1 MINVQVTG
9 SAEINKMFK
18 TDNEALKFLRDLK
31 KQVSNGGLKIKVW
44 DDKNIINQINS
55 NTVNTTML
63 MTATEVTASELINLI
78 ADSKNLNKAKTL
90 NSILLNKGLDIS
102 VRGLRAKGLNETHIW
117 SRLADMEKFLIS
129 ENFNY
134 DTLQEVKKEF
144 QYAIDNPP
152 APYIPQAPKVTTAT
166 APTTDKDIEEAAN
179 KLKEN
184 IIKMMQELTPKGNS
198 ADMEEVKNLISIAEE
213 RSADNLFNSM
223 VKLIEKDQEQEREIN
238 KLRNSIKETD
248 QGLQNLYEVVEKNIA
263 IKEAVYVTPKVPEGV
278 KIKGMQHMQFK
289 ELLEMT
295 FALRPENL
303 YPWITGG
310 AGGGKTHSAKQV
322 SEALNVKFR
331 SLSVCAQTTAA
342 AIFGYQNAAG
352 TYIST
357 TFRDCYENGGLFCL
371 DEIDNGNANVLAA
384 LNSALSNGHA
394 SFPDGQVEM
403 NKDFYL
409 IATANTT
416 GNGATKKFVGRN
428 PIDGAT
434 KDRFQYLH
442 WSYDPNIELNVM
454 AKGNKEIYNK
464 IKALRDMAEQKGLE
478 CIISPRATAGVN
490 ALINIGW
497 TMNKA
502 INAAITEK
510 LTPQEKSALSL

>member
-1 MINVQVTG
+1 MN
-9 SAEINKMFK
+9 N
-18 TDNEALKFLRDLK
+18 
-31 KQVSNGGLKIKVW
+31 
-44 DDKNIINQINS
+44 
-55 NTVNTTML
+55 TML

-90 NSILLNKGLDIS
+90 NPILLNKGLDIS

-117 SRLADMEKFLIS
+117 SRLVDMEKLLIS
-129 ENFNY
+129 ENFDY

-152 APYIPQAPKVTTAT
+152 APYIPQAPKATT
-166 APTTDKDIEEAAN
+166 APTTDKDIEDAAN
-179 KLKEN
+179 KVKEN
-184 IIKMMQELTPKGNS
+184 IIKMMQELTPKGS
-198 ADMEEVKNLISIAEE
+198 AADMEEVKKLIHESEEKTAVEMEEIYTYARNKAEE
-213 RSADNLFNSM
+213 LKAIILAN
-223 VKLIEKDQEQEREIN
+223 VKT
-238 KLRNSIKETD
+238 ET
-248 QGLQNLYEVVEKNIA
+248 
-263 IKEAVYVTPKVPEGV
+263 VYITPNVPEGV
-278 KIKGMQHMQFK
+278 KIEGMQHIQFK

-295 FALRPENL
+295 VALRPENL

-322 SEALNVKFR
+322 AEALNIKFR

-434 KDRFQYLH
+434 KDRFQYIH

-454 AKGNKEIYNK
+454 AKGNKEIYNR